1 VQPFVHDRLHK
12 LQHLLQRCSDTLGVY
27 NRLEFNLAAAVTGF
41 LDEAITAHRALQL
54 ATAENALLALLAQF
68 VSAEQGTH
76 PDTLLRSTGHR
87 RELLRAIA
95 LRVLQHSAEQ
105 LRAAVEKDQQRL
117 AEARRQ
123 LQPLVLLALR
133 DGLIKLPVRKRL
145 SQRGLQLLWR
155 ALLQA
160 PDSALAARQLAMQSS
175 PYDILLLLGEQLELA
190 VTPPPPPR
198 PWPGPSTSV

>member
-1 VQPFVHDRLHK
+1 MQPFVHDRLQK
-12 LQHLLQRCSDTLGVY
+12 LRHLLQRSSDTLGVY

-41 LDEAITAHRALQL
+41 LDEAIKAHRALQL
-54 ATAENALLALLAQF
+54 ATEENALLALLAQF

-95 LRVLQHSAEQ
+95 LRVLQHSAEL

-117 AEARRQ
+117 AEARQQ

-133 DGLIKLPVRKRL
+133 DGLVKLPVRKRL
-145 SQRGLQLLWR
+145 SQRGLQLLWS

-160 PDSALAARQLAMQSS
+160 PDSALAARQLAMHSS
-175 PYDILLLLGEQLELA
+175 IYDILLLLDEQLELA
-190 VTPPPPPR
+190 ATSR
-198 PWPGPSTSV
+198 PSSPQAVPSTSA

>member
-1 VQPFVHDRLHK
+1 MQPFVHDRLQK
-12 LQHLLQRCSDTLGVY
+12 LRHLLQRSSDTLGVY

-41 LDEAITAHRALQL
+41 LDEAIKAHRALQL
-54 ATAENALLALLAQF
+54 ATEENALLALMAQF

-95 LRVLQHSAEQ
+95 LRVLQHSAEL

-117 AEARRQ
+117 AEARQQ

-133 DGLIKLPVRKRL
+133 DGLVKLPVRKRL
-145 SQRGLQLLWR
+145 SQRGLQLLWS

-160 PDSALAARQLAMQSS
+160 PDSALAARQLAMHSS
-175 PYDILLLLGEQLELA
+175 IYDILLLLDEQLELA
-190 VTPPPPPR
+190 ATSR
-198 PWPGPSTSV
+198 PSSPQAVPSTSV

>member
-1 VQPFVHDRLHK
+1 MQPFVHDRLQK
-12 LQHLLQRCSDTLGVY
+12 LQHLLQRSSDTLGVY

-54 ATAENALLALLAQF
+54 ATEENALLALMAQF

-123 LQPLVLLALR
+123 LQPLVLLAMR
-133 DGLIKLPVRKRL
+133 DGLIKLRVRKRL
-145 SQRGLQLLWR
+145 SQRRLQLLWR

-175 PYDILLLLGEQLELA
+175 LYDILLLLGEQVELA
-190 VTPPPPPR
+190 LTPRPPR
-198 PWPGPSTSV
+198 PGPVPSKSV